1 MIIGFSRR
9 FLVKWIQFTLPRS
22 YINSVPIMVK
32 GFVYDTKETGEVVVS
47 DVLIDSWVNKNT
59 ISTTK

>member
-1 MIIGFSRR
+1 MIIGFYRR
-9 FLVKWIQFTLPRS
+9 FLVKWIQFTLSRS

-47 DVLIDSWVNKNT
+47 DVLIDSWVN
-59 ISTTK
+59 